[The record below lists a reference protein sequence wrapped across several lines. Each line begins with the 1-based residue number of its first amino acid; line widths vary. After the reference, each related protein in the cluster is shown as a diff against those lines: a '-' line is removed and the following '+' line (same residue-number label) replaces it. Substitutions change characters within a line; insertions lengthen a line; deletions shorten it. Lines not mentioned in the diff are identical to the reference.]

1 MAENPQ
7 CPSPEEVI
15 DTMQRSAISAWER
28 LVSVLFGSLDGPKN
42 YTGSELRDR
51 MWIMW
56 SLARIAANEQWLDTF
71 DSVVRAKYTKLKE
84 QGGYKWVLRKGPEY
98 PYAHWVVK
106 EDHPNEKPNKQ

>member
-15 DTMQRSAISAWER
+15 ESMKTSTISMFER
-28 LVSVLFGSLDGPKN
+28 LVSVLFGSLDGPRN
-42 YTGSELRDR
+42 YSASELRDR

-98 PYAHWVVK
+98 PYAQWVVK
-106 EDHPNEKPNKQ
+106 EDTSNEKT